1 MTTEEEGIN
10 VPVREEVHGIKPNST
25 KMSLKPFILKPAVN
39 KHYTNINNPELPSIK
54 QFLCSHSY
62 DPVLLI
68 MMKLNYP

>member
-39 KHYTNINNPELPSIK
+39 KHYTNINNPESPSIK
-54 QFLCSHSY
+54 
-62 DPVLLI
+62 
-68 MMKLNYP
+68 